1 MKKSATQVID
11 RVDVRYS
18 KLTVL
23 NTLADEEV
31 SAFDVLDAFM
41 MFRIV
46 GEIDGAG
53 AALLSQPQARRS
65 HILVTAR
72 ARGSSAADA
81 LPAGVLV
88 GDGPVC
94 CSPASFIRK

>member
-46 GEIDGAG
+46 GEIDGG
-53 AALLSQPQARRS
+53 LVVAAKLDGVIG
-65 HILVTAR
+65 ILEA
-72 ARGSSAADA
+72 
-81 LPAGVLV
+81 
-88 GDGPVC
+88 
-94 CSPASFIRK
+94 

>member
-46 GEIDGAG
+46 GEIDGG
-53 AALLSQPQARRS
+53 LVVAAKLDGVIYWLLPGRAEALQQTRYQLVCWSVMGQCAARRRRS
-65 HILVTAR
+65 
-72 ARGSSAADA
+72 
-81 LPAGVLV
+81 
-88 GDGPVC
+88 
-94 CSPASFIRK
+94 